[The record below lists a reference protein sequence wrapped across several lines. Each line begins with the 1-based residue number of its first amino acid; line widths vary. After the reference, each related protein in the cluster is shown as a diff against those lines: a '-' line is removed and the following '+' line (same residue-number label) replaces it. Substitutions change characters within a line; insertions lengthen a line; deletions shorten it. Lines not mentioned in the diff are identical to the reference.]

1 MILVQL
7 ARKILPFYC
16 HLDIYMNLFLY
27 IFYLILMFCKKKTYW
42 NTIALLQETDLEIDQ
57 T

>member
-27 IFYLILMFCKKKTYW
+27 TFYLILMFCKKKKK
-42 NTIALLQETDLEIDQ
+42 TILEHNS
-57 T
+57 TFTVNRSRN